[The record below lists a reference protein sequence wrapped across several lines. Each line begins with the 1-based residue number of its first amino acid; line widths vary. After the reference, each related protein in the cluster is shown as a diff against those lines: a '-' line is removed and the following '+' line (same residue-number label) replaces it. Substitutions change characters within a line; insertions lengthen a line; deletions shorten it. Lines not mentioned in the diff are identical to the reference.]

1 MLFLEMKAKPVYWV
15 CNEVVS
21 VLRES
26 NIKRP
31 YNTKHAYTFGKF
43 KGQFH
48 DNEVYT
54 QKSKFSEHQLLFK
67 NMFSLLESLVKERC
81 AELDIIAKILL
92 PFSDGEIVKEFL

>member
-1 MLFLEMKAKPVYWV
+1 MLLLEMKAKPVYWM

-21 VLRES
+21 VPREC

-48 DNEVYT
+48 DKVYT

-67 NMFSLLESLVKERC
+67 TIFSLLESLVKVRY
-81 AELDIIAKILL
+81 AELEIIAKILL
-92 PFSDGEIVKEFL
+92 PFSYGEIVKEFL